1 MGNCCDSHNEDNK
14 ELVFEHNK
22 GESSNGLYTN
32 HMDRETKMKSLFRK
46 NVKENR
52 RYSNKET
59 NENEEKKEFQDSIHF
74 SEFSYLKETSSQFY
88 EDLSEKEKK
97 IIVNEFIAP
106 IESINGNSGF
116 INKEDFE
123 LDVYISSN
131 IPQKEKNSLPRC
143 PLLKKKSNSLQRFTK
158 KNNLYMKDKD
168 SGYVSSSSTRRT
180 VKRVRIKLLSE

>member
-1 MGNCCDSHNEDNK
+1 MGNCCYSQNEDNND
-14 ELVFEHNK
+14 LVFEPNK
-22 GESSNGLYTN
+22 GESAKGLN
-32 HMDRETKMKSLFRK
+32 ALQDRETKMKSLFRK

-52 RYSNKET
+52 RYSNKDT

-88 EDLSEKEKK
+88 EDLTEKEKK

-131 IPQKEKNSLPRC
+131 IPKEEKTS
-143 PLLKKKSNSLQRFTK
+143 LKKKSNSLKRFTK

-168 SGYVSSSSTRRT
+168 SGYVSSSSTRKT
-180 VKRVRIKLLSE
+180 IKRVRIKLLSE